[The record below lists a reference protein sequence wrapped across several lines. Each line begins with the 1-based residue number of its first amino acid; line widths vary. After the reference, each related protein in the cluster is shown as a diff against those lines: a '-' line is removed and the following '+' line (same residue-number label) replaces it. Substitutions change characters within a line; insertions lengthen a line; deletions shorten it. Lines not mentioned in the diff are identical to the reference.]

1 MNSTIREFVDSIVK
15 RIDDSEA
22 KLNNI
27 KNRIGLLEEEHFNL
41 KKVLKDLHFTNN
53 SDKES
58 EEIK

>member
-1 MNSTIREFVDSIVK
+1 MNSTIREFVNSIVK
-15 RIDDSEA
+15 RIDISEA

-41 KKVLKDLHFTNN
+41 KKVLKDLHFINN

>member
-1 MNSTIREFVDSIVK
+1 MNSTIREFVNSIVK
-15 RIDDSEA
+15 RIDISEA

>member
-41 KKVLKDLHFTNN
+41 KKVLKDLHFINN